1 MPGGPI
7 GGCWE
12 VDSWD
17 ATAWE
22 ADAWQDFA
30 AVPVIDTV
38 HLEARYELTTDLTG
52 AVTMP
57 LESPITLFLGTDRQ
71 FRVHVLNADGSAAV
85 DITGWALSFKIK
97 AHAADP
103 DTRAYLSKD
112 TAGGAVTIAGTF
124 DSGLLVNTQRA
135 TVAIDDTDTDDIP
148 LDRGVWELKRTDAG
162 FETVLAYGPVTFIR
176 SIHGT

>member
-7 GGCWE
+7 GGCWQAG
-12 VDSWD
+12 SWD
-17 ATAWE
+17 DPAWE
-22 ADAWQDFA
+22 AGAWQDFA
-30 AVPVIDTV
+30 EVPVIDTV
-38 HLEARYELTTDLTG
+38 DLEARDEFTTDLTG

-57 LESPITLFLGTDRQ
+57 LETHITVFLGTDRQ

-85 DITGWALSFKIK
+85 DVTGWALSFKIK
-97 AHAADP
+97 AHAQDP
-103 DTRAYLSKD
+103 DTRAYLAKD
-112 TAGGAVTIAGTF
+112 TTGGTVTIGGIF
-124 DSGLLVNTQRA
+124 DSDRLVNTQRV

-162 FETVLAYGPVTFIR
+162 FETVLGYGPVTFIR